1 MSKSY
6 ILYFF
11 GFGKSLSEAAQ
22 IMLEGGVDTMPV
34 LENDKLVG
42 MIIERDFFKLVTWW
56 IYKGFDKLT
65 FLKVDACQSTQSFIM
80 PKSVS
85 EEVLL
90 KQDLP
95 SMKEK

>member
-42 MIIERDFFKLVTWW
+42 MIIERDFFKLVT
-56 IYKGFDKLT
+56 
-65 FLKVDACQSTQSFIM
+65 
-80 PKSVS
+80 
-85 EEVLL
+85 
-90 KQDLP
+90 
-95 SMKEK
+95 